1 MSFLRRRGAFLG
13 FFAAVLVVFLGLAA
27 TVGLSRSSEQPASAA
42 IGTGGLPPDMPRRNL
57 PKVLDGTVRDS
68 ARVGDAI
75 VVGGDFTQIQRP
87 NGQIINVSGAYAYDI
102 NSGSLIQSFLPTLT
116 KTTGSPEVLAV
127 EPAGPDS
134 VFLAGKFGTVN
145 GHVHRRLTKI
155 TISTGAVDRAFT
167 ANFNGPVRD
176 VVVKNNRLFAGGEFT
191 RVNRNDRL
199 GLVEMNATT
208 GLVDPNFRRD
218 ITGSTHVAGEP
229 FGPKYL
235 GITPNNI
242 LVIAHR
248 AKFVAGQER
257 RGIAL
262 INLANDAVMPWRT
275 NFWEDSAIHT
285 VDAEVSPDG
294 TYIVVAGDG
303 GDFPFWGRDSAVAFS
318 LTAPGQGNQQPKW
331 IARNFDSTY
340 AVGISDEAVFLG
352 GHFCWVESAS
362 APDPY
367 PGDGE
372 FSNNNSCFGTNPAGR
387 FAPDVVNR
395 DQIAAVHPDT
405 GHALDWDPG
414 SDGLEGVLSIEVI
427 GRGLLVGHDGT
438 FLGRDGNKRRAWDV
452 GRHGFF
458 DIAIPDGRNTSLA
471 VGEPVT
477 GLCNG
482 KVPTMTGTGLD
493 DTLVGTDGDDVILGG
508 HGRDVIDG
516 GGGNDTICGGRD
528 NDLINGGPGNDVL
541 FGNEGADRVNGGF
554 GNDDLRGGY
563 WRDTLNGGPGNDVL
577 RGGRG
582 TDVLLGGPGADTA
595 YGNDGMDLINGGP
608 GNDKLYGQQ
617 GRDRV
622 EGSSGADIVSGG
634 IGGDRCAGAI
644 FGRPDNPGDTRPG
657 CERR

>member
-1 MSFLRRRGAFLG
+1 MKFLRRRGALLG
-13 FFAAVLVVFLGLAA
+13 FTAAVIIAFFGLAL
-27 TVGLSRSSEQPASAA
+27 TVGLSQSDDQPASAA
-42 IGTGGLPPDMPRRNL
+42 VGSGLPPDMPRRNL

-68 ARVGDAI
+68 ARVGNAV
-75 VVGGDFTQIQRP
+75 VVGGDFTQVQRS
-87 NGQIINVSGAYAYDI
+87 NGQIVNVSGVYAYDI
-102 NSGSLIQSFLPTLT
+102 NSGALIQGFNPTFT
-116 KTTGSPEVLAV
+116 KTNGSPEILAV
-127 EPAGPDS
+127 EPAGPNT
-134 VFLAGKFGTVN
+134 VFLGGKFGTVN
-145 GHVHRRLTKI
+145 GHAHRRLTKVNI
-155 TISTGAVDRAFT
+155 ATGSVDTSFAS
-167 ANFNGPVRD
+167 NFNGPVRD

-191 RVNRNDRL
+191 RVNHNDRV

-208 GLVDPNFRRD
+208 GLVDPTFRRD

-229 FGPKYL
+229 SGPKYL

-248 AKFVAGQER
+248 SKFVAGQTR
-257 RGIAL
+257 PGVAL

-275 NFWEDSAIHT
+275 GFWENAAIHT

-294 TYIVVAGDG
+294 SYVVVVGDG

-318 LTAPGQGNQQPKW
+318 LTAPNGTNQQPLW

-340 AVGISDEAVFLG
+340 AVGISEDAVFIG
-352 GHFCWVESAS
+352 GHFCWVESSS

-372 FSNNNSCFGTNPAGR
+372 FTNNNSCFGATPAGR

-395 DQIAAVHPDT
+395 DQIAALDPQT
-405 GHALDWDPG
+405 GHALNWDPG
-414 SDGLEGVLSIEVI
+414 SDGLEGVQSIEVI
-427 GRGLLVGHDGT
+427 GRGVLVGHDGT
-438 FLGRDGNKRRAWDV
+438 FLGRDGNSRRAWNV

-458 DIAIPDGRNTSLA
+458 DITMPDGRNNSLA

-477 GLCNG
+477 GLCAG
-482 KVPTMTGTGLD
+482 KVPTMTGTALD
-493 DTLVGTDGDDVILGG
+493 DILVGTDGPDVILAGP
-508 HGRDVIDG
+508 GRDRIQG
-516 GGGNDTICGGRD
+516 LGGNDTICGGRD
-528 NDLINGGPGNDVL
+528 NDIIDGGNGNDL
-541 FGNEGADRVNGGF
+541 IYGNEAADRLIGGF

-563 WRDTLNGGPGNDVL
+563 WKDTLIGGPGNDVM

-582 TDVLLGGPGADTA
+582 PDVLQGGPGVDTA
-595 YGNDGMDLINGGP
+595 YGNDGMDTINGGA

-634 IGGDRCAGAI
+634 IGRDRCAGAV
-644 FGRPDNPGDTRPG
+644 FGKPDNPGDTRPA